1 MRRSTLWR
9 VPLYS
14 IAVGYVCFYLV
25 VYLLGRFAFIHEAG
39 SISIDPIRSLLL
51 YALVFVVVVA
61 GGGLVLFRQ
70 MTRRE
75 IFWSAT
81 IMVALYAVLLV
92 VQLRFPMI
100 TVSLAPIYEWT
111 QFPSQLVYRSTGL
124 FWPGIVLQCLA
135 PYCFVPFGQRT
146 KSE

>member
-25 VYLLGRFAFIHEAG
+25 VYLLGRFAFIREAG
-39 SISIDPIRSLLL
+39 STSVDPMRSLLM
-51 YALVFVVVVA
+51 YALIFIVVVA

-75 IFWSAT
+75 VFWSAT
-81 IMVALYAVLLV
+81 IMVVLYAVLLA
-92 VQLRFPMI
+92 VQQRFPVV

-111 QFPSQLVYRSTGL
+111 HFLFQLVYRSTGL
-124 FWPGIVLQCLA
+124 FWLGIVLQCLA
-135 PYCFVPFGQRT
+135 PYCFVLFGQRA